1 MQFVTNEQFSK
12 FYDQLDK
19 LKSKNMIDIQ
29 EIFSV
34 MEEQL
39 GYPVSIPELTDNQK
53 KKMTDAI
60 FSNEHILYQLHESAL
75 ESDQDLIEDKDTF
88 MQVIRAAQNE

>member
-1 MQFVTNEQFSK
+1 MQFVTNEQFNK

-19 LKSKNMIDIQ
+19 LKSKNMIDMQ
-29 EIFSV
+29 EILSV

-39 GYPVSIPELTDNQK
+39 GYPVSGPDLTDNQK

-60 FSNEHILYQLHESAL
+60 FSNEHILNSLRESAL
-75 ESDQDLIEDKDTF
+75 ESDEDLIEDKETF
-88 MQVIRAAQNE
+88 MRVIRAAQNE